1 MASPGFQHLS
11 LSERWRCA
19 VLFYN
24 KCLPGLMVNSLEPV
38 RFTGGLQGFLHY
50 VYACHGGWLRWQL
63 LEFKWFFLCFFSLEQ
78 KGKGRDH

>member
-1 MASPGFQHLS
+1 
-11 LSERWRCA
+11 
-19 VLFYN
+19 
-24 KCLPGLMVNSLEPV
+24 MVNSLVPV

-63 LEFKWFFLCFFSLEQ
+63 LEFKWVFLCFFSLEQ